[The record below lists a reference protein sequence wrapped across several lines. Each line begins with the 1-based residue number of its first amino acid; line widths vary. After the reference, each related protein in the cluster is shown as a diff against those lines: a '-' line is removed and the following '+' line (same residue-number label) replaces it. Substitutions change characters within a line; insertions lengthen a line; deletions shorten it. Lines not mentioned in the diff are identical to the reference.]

1 VDDGELQP
9 GEPVPNDYYV
19 RNPDKS
25 VVRLPVDEEADV
37 TAKRCGLCR
46 DGKPGNLADFLQA
59 FAERGRTYEDDYPGA
74 QSQYWV
80 TIEDGVVVAIDEQ
93 YVP

>member
-1 VDDGELQP
+1 MARAYRPPARRATVGPRCSTSEFWRSRRCSCRY
-9 GEPVPNDYYV
+9 G
-19 RNPDKS
+19 
-25 VVRLPVDEEADV
+25 
-37 TAKRCGLCR
+37 KR
-46 DGKPGNLADFLQA
+46 GNLADFLQA
-59 FAERGRTYEDDYPGA
+59 FAERGHTYEDDCRGA

>member
-1 VDDGELQP
+1 VQRLPGREAGEL
-9 GEPVPNDYYV
+9 
-19 RNPDKS
+19 
-25 VVRLPVDEEADV
+25 
-37 TAKRCGLCR
+37 T
-46 DGKPGNLADFLQA
+46 DFLEA
-59 FAERGRTYEDDYPGA
+59 FVERGHTYEDDYRGA